1 MPIGVI
7 INSLSVV
14 IGGILGALAGGKL
27 KSDFKDNLNL
37 VFGICSMSMGVSTI
51 VLMENMPAVVF
62 SVIIGT
68 ALGLWCHLGQRI
80 NGGAKIMQRGVSKV
94 LRFRH
99 RNLRIY
105 HFRYDR

>member
-27 KSDFKDNLNL
+27 KNDFKDNLNL

-51 VLMENMPAVVF
+51 VLMENMPVIVLFCASGTGIYGSIISGMTGDHFPDSVF
-62 SVIIGT
+62 
-68 ALGLWCHLGQRI
+68 L
-80 NGGAKIMQRGVSKV
+80 
-94 LRFRH
+94 
-99 RNLRIY
+99 
-105 HFRYDR
+105 